1 MRGGVNM
8 AVVRVRVRVGLGF
21 YGWGRSSG
29 YVSTERVVSGCF
41 IWVGAG
47 SSQLACDQR
56 RGVRVVVCLQHWLG
70 GEVHW
75 IEGVD
80 FMFLY
85 ARIFKY
91 FVSLT
96 RLKHQ
101 KYFHMF
107 VF

>member
-1 MRGGVNM
+1 VAGG
-8 AVVRVRVRVGLGF
+8 ARRCEHGCELDGLGF

>member
-1 MRGGVNM
+1 MAGG
-8 AVVRVRVRVGLGF
+8 ARRCEHGCELDRLGF

-70 GEVHW
+70 GEVRW

-85 ARIFKY
+85 VFGIVCECGRLVRSE
-91 FVSLT
+91 VS
-96 RLKHQ
+96 
-101 KYFHMF
+101 
-107 VF
+107 VFGLL